1 MLSVFSLYFF
11 GPQPV
16 KADDERPL
24 ESGSVL
30 DVFLRGEF
38 FLALLVVDA
47 SVGFLIIAQS
57 ALRRLWLFLALYK

>member
-11 GPQPV
+11 GRQPV
-16 KADDERPL
+16 KADERPL

-30 DVFLRGEF
+30 VVFLRGEF

-47 SVGFLIIAQS
+47 SVGFLIIVQS
-57 ALRRLWLFLALYK
+57 ALRRLGLFLALYK